1 MKISFDLLNQ
11 VSTNFPTV
19 THDRCAAYGYV
30 FNIMT
35 QCDQY
40 SYYNMHSIS
49 IRQLTL
55 VQRSYYSFSD
65 DIDFVFDFSLF
76 CCWLIVLCFINIT
89 DCVLMIVIIITSV
102 IRDVEFEIS
111 KFNYNKGIY
120 YEMV

>member
-1 MKISFDLLNQ
+1 MCGVEVD
-11 VSTNFPTV
+11 
-19 THDRCAAYGYV
+19 V